1 MNDFNYDN
9 QLADED
15 DYINQESRYDRE
27 RQDEINKEDLAEEY

>member
-15 DYINQESRYDRE
+15 DYNNDCSRYDRE
-27 RQDEINKEDLAEEY
+27 RQEELTREDLAEEY